1 MRSRR
6 ARSSA
11 TEAVEMPDVS
21 EPDATG
27 TRLVR
32 VEIACSAGAVTATL
46 TPGKTTTDSA
56 VAAGETAKA
65 EPMETVEAADA
76 TAEAA
81 REEAITRADAADAAL
96 TPAAGAENAASGK
109 APSRPETPFPEE
121 KYQGTAI
128 GAGWK
133 RPALETCGVED
144 FMFDFLRAAEARG
157 DDWECVWDTLDN
169 ALRRTGKPCDV
180 LGLYK
185 EVCARGGFLDRES
198 AKRRIKMG
206 YAFMQTHNFYR
217 HHTYTDIG
225 NKLLDL
231 YERILLPYEN
241 EHPEDITREPCVA
254 CGDADEHNASASKT
268 RCDACAKLYHRR
280 CAGEGA
286 FARASRVE
294 RFTSC
299 VCAECVSS
307 ASLETKTATRLS
319 VASRVVTVTSR
330 DGKRTKRTLAEI
342 DERNGAA
349 LDDALARS
357 VAMRVR
363 RGRAFEADFSPPTR
377 HPDSIALDRRG
388 EKDTHTHK
396 AETGAKREAGP
407 SSVLV
412 GPAL

>member
-1 MRSRR
+1 
-6 ARSSA
+6 
-11 TEAVEMPDVS
+11 
-21 EPDATG
+21 
-27 TRLVR
+27 
-32 VEIACSAGAVTATL
+32 
-46 TPGKTTTDSA
+46 
-56 VAAGETAKA
+56 
-65 EPMETVEAADA
+65 METVEAADA

-81 REEAITRADAADAAL
+81 REEGTARADAADAA
-96 TPAAGAENAASGK
+96 
-109 APSRPETPFPEE
+109 SRPRRARECGEREGAFPARDRG
-121 KYQGTAI
+121 KVPGH
-128 GAGWK
+128 GDWRG
-133 RPALETCGVED
+133 LETARAGDVRRGG
-144 FMFDFLRAAEARG
+144 FHVRFLGALSGG

-185 EVCARGGFLDRES
+185 EVCSRGGFLDRES

-241 EHPEDITREPCVA
+241 EHPEDITREPCVT
-254 CGDADEHNASASKT
+254 CGDAGANASASKT

-299 VCAECVSS
+299 VCAACVQS
-307 ASLETKTATRLS
+307 ASSETKTATRLS
-319 VASRVVTVTSR
+319 VASRVVTVFSR
-330 DGKRTKRTLAEI
+330 DGKRTQTKRTLAEI

-363 RGRAFEADFSPPTR
+363 RGRVFEADFSPPTR

-388 EKDTHTHK
+388 EKDTHQTEK
-396 AETGAKREAGP
+396 KTQTRPAST
-407 SSVLV
+407 LV